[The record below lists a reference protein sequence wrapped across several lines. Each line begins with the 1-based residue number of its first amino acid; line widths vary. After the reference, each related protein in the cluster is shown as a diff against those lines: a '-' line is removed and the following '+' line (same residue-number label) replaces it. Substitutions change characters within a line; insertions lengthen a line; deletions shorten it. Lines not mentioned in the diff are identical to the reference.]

1 MASVRYLVLAACQRA
16 GLRSQ
21 AGWEEEAAAWIE
33 KQGNIPCAYVG
44 YRRGIGVAGYDNI
57 TVVFGGSNPSAALRR
72 VRDSLERSLEFR
84 SERQTEVGGFP
95 ALVMTARAKKRVYF
109 VYGGGIHPEP
119 PTPVYENPFTVTAA
133 EYSSSNIQ
141 LLRYGNA
148 KIVELEYS
156 LNGGEWT
163 LWKEVN
169 KERLLMLQLGD
180 TVRIRNTSEEATK
193 FSFGA
198 TNRYQF
204 NVMSEEGGLVKLSG
218 DLRSL
223 LKKAYYKDLSPEA
236 GTFHSL
242 FSGNDFI
249 KDISEL
255 VLAAPV
261 FKANVYNSLFSG
273 TAVSGKAAITG
284 NIAQNSCFSEM
295 FRYTNI
301 TDITVTV
308 NTNEGGFSDWLAN
321 VSAEGIVRCYPELSL
336 PEGSGSGIPEG
347 WTREDL
353 QA

>member
-21 AGWEEEAAAWIE
+21 AGWEDEAAAWIE

-57 TVVFGGSNPSAALRR
+57 AVIFGGGNPSAALRR

-95 ALVMTARAKKRVYF
+95 ALVMTARAKKRVYGF
-109 VYGGGIHPEP
+109 GGAPQPEP

-133 EYSSSNIQ
+133 EYSGSVIE
-141 LLRYGNA
+141 LTRYGNA

-156 LNGGEWT
+156 LNGGGWT
-163 LWKEVN
+163 LWEETDR
-169 KERLLMLQLGD
+169 ERRLELQLGD
-180 TVRIRNTSEEATK
+180 SVRIRNTSEEATK
-193 FSFGA
+193 FAFGQ

-223 LKKAYYKDLSPEA
+223 LKKADYEELSPES

-261 FKANVYNSLFSG
+261 FKPNLYNSLFSG
-273 TAVSGKAAITG
+273 SSVSGKAVITG

-295 FRYTNI
+295 FRFTNI
-301 TDITVTV
+301 TDVTVTV
-308 NTNEGGFSDWLAN
+308 NTNEGGFSNWLTN
-321 VSAEGIVRCYPELSL
+321 VSAEGIVRCCPELSL
-336 PEGSGSGIPEG
+336 PESSGSGIPEG